1 MNYKQIRE
9 NFVTKDKDNIFLTIF
24 LFFALIAVYLYF
36 FHDLFPRLIDIV
48 VFTGIILLLPITT
61 RRFYSDWTRTKD
73 IIGKIEINSDRINCE
88 NSNLEILTD
97 EIVSLELR
105 QNYIKGKR
113 YLLRDII
120 HNGIAELKIEQ
131 KTGENH
137 RLVFLIENKEQFDK
151 LGKTLK
157 ELYRK
162 KINIKETMFNSELKT
177 VLLRPHWKLNDL
189 QNLKKEL
196 NIDTI

>member
-1 MNYKQIRE
+1 M
-9 NFVTKDKDNIFLTIF
+9 TIF
-24 LFFALIAVYLYF
+24 LFFALIAVYFYF
-36 FHDLFPRLIDIV
+36 FHDLFPRLIDILL
-48 VFTGIILLLPITT
+48 FIAIILLLPIII

-73 IIGKIEINSDRINCE
+73 IIGKIEINSDRINCK
-88 NSNLEILTD
+88 NANLEILTD

-131 KTGENH
+131 KTGENY
-137 RLVFLIENKEQFDK
+137 RLVFLIENKEQFDN

-162 KINIKETMFNSELKT
+162 KVNIKETMFNSELKT
-177 VLLRPHWKLNDL
+177 VLLRPHWKFNDL